1 MINKIRIW
9 LQMML
14 YENNK
19 LSLTNFIIFVSFAS
33 FILVSLYLLVMQIR
47 FEYYSEFSTMTAGG
61 GMVTKLGNKFINSN
75 FNSPRGEAP
84 NLYNDNK

>member
-1 MINKIRIW
+1 MISKIRVW

-19 LSLTNFIIFVSFAS
+19 LSLTNFIIFVSFAA
-33 FILVSLYLLVMQIR
+33 FIFVSIYLLIMQIQ
-47 FEYYSEFSTMTAGG
+47 FEYYSEFSTLTAGG
-61 GMVTKLGNKFINSN
+61 GMATKLGNKFINSN

-84 NLYNDNK
+84 NLYNNNK